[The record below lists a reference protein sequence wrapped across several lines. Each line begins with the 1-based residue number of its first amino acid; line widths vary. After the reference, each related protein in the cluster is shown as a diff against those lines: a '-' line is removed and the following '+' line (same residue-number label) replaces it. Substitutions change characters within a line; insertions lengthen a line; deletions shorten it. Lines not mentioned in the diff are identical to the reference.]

1 MKKLLLIIPLLGL
14 ILAIIW
20 NEKGEFDFV
29 PLNLAGTFLFMVYQ
43 LYGFA
48 FLVYLI
54 LTLFKLI

>member
-29 PLNLAGTFLFMVYQ
+29 PMNPLGIFLFLVYQ

-48 FLVYLI
+48 FLIYLI
-54 LTLFKLI
+54 LELFKLV